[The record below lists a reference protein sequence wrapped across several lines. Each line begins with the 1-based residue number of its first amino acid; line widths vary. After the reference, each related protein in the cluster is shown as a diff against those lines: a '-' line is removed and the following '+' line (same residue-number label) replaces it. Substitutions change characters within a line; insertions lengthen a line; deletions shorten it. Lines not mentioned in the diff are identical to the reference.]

1 MVRGVSGSPAEAA
14 SSPPEPLTGRA
25 LQGMT
30 LRMIGMVSVILI
42 SYYLFVVL
50 PESRE
55 GLDLAFIFNAI
66 AITAVLLFVAASLKL
81 LLRGSGVTLLHRAL
95 VTSSIVVFLVI
106 LLISSPL
113 AERDGVIGL
122 CMLLLVIGA
131 LVIAL
136 PLVSRPRARFALLLR
151 AFLIGLGGLATSMA
165 LHIVSPGAG
174 GRAGDVI
181 LAASVFAA
189 LVSLLA
195 LWDTD
200 RRRWL
205 RTLAALMS
213 SDVNVVLLAA
223 SLGLLASYFLVIRP
237 EIGTTIPEAL
247 SFVEWAMLVVLLLT
261 LALAVFGYLRSAS
274 REIELGEWK
283 KLVQTVR
290 YEKGELR
297 SASGA
302 VRDFVEKDRKEGL
315 IVLITSVL
323 QSSRVPPKR
332 VEEIVGMVLRHG
344 GEEPPFRSVLG
355 GRAAELA
362 AKEERRKVVLDVLRA
377 CAESVGAESVLMALE
392 KETGGKVVDQ
402 GA

>member
-1 MVRGVSGSPAEAA
+1 
-14 SSPPEPLTGRA
+14 
-25 LQGMT
+25 MT

-50 PESRE
+50 PGSRE

-81 LLRGSGVTLLHRAL
+81 LLRGSGVALLHRAL
-95 VTSSIVVFLVI
+95 VSSSVVVFLVI

-113 AERDGVIGL
+113 AERDGVLGL
-122 CMLLLVIGA
+122 CLLLLVIGA

-151 AFLIGLGGLATSMA
+151 AFLIGLGGLATGMA

-181 LAASVFAA
+181 LATSVFVAF
-189 LVSLLA
+189 VSLLA

-223 SLGLLASYFLVIRP
+223 GLGLLASYVLVIRP
-237 EIGTTIPEAL
+237 EIGATIPEAL

-290 YEKGELR
+290 YEKGELKT
-297 SASGA
+297 ASGA
-302 VRDFVEKDRKEGL
+302 VRDFVEKDKKEGL

-332 VEEIVGMVLRHG
+332 IEEIVGMVLMHG

-362 AKEERRKVVLDVLRA
+362 AMEERRKVVLDVLRA
-377 CAESVGAESVLMALE
+377 CAESVGAESVLMALDQ
-392 KETGGKVVDQ
+392 ETGGKVVDQ

>member
-1 MVRGVSGSPAEAA
+1 
-14 SSPPEPLTGRA
+14 
-25 LQGMT
+25 
-30 LRMIGMVSVILI
+30 
-42 SYYLFVVL
+42 
-50 PESRE
+50 
-55 GLDLAFIFNAI
+55 
-66 AITAVLLFVAASLKL
+66 
-81 LLRGSGVTLLHRAL
+81 
-95 VTSSIVVFLVI
+95 
-106 LLISSPL
+106 
-113 AERDGVIGL
+113 
-122 CMLLLVIGA
+122 

-181 LAASVFAA
+181 LATSVLAA

-205 RTLAALMS
+205 RTLASLMS
-213 SDVNVVLLAA
+213 SDINVVLLAA
-223 SLGLLASYFLVIRP
+223 SLGLLASYILVIRP
-237 EIGTTIPEAL
+237 EIGATIPEAL

-290 YEKGELR
+290 YEKGELKT
-297 SASGA
+297 ASGA
-302 VRDFVEKDRKEGL
+302 VRDFVEKDKKEGL
-315 IVLITSVL
+315 IVLITGVL

-332 VEEIVGMVLRHG
+332 VEEILGMVLRRG

-362 AKEERRKVVLDVLRA
+362 AMEERRKVVLDVLRA
-377 CAESVGAESVLMALE
+377 CAESVGAESVLMALDQ
-392 KETGGKVVDQ
+392 ETGGKVVDQ